1 MDAIPFIFPGPILSF
16 LFFCVPQVTHFA
28 LLADQTDFL
37 AFSSSS
43 FLSRGL
49 TRRRVLWLN
58 CGGGE
63 MGVEH
68 GPKMVGDLVGE
79 WMI

>member
-1 MDAIPFIFPGPILSF
+1 MNRKLPPHLGKSEIVVMDAIPFIFPGPILSF

-49 TRRRVLWLN
+49 TRRRVL
-58 CGGGE
+58 
-63 MGVEH
+63 
-68 GPKMVGDLVGE
+68 
-79 WMI
+79 